1 MRLTRHTDYALRV
14 LIHLAQH
21 TGRLCSISEIAAL
34 HAISRNHLMKVVNQ
48 IVNAGFVDSVRGRGG
63 GIRLA
68 RQPKDIVIG
77 AVVRACEPSLDI
89 VDCSDCALM
98 PGCGLTPVLG
108 QAMTAFLAVL
118 DHKSLADILPAD
130 RSRSG

>member
-14 LIHLAQH
+14 LIHLA
-21 TGRLCSISEIAAL
+21 GNADRLCSISEIAAL
-34 HAISRNHLMKVVNQ
+34 HAISQNHLMKVVNQ
-48 IVNAGFVDSVRGRGG
+48 IVHASFVDSVRGRGG

-68 RQPKDIVIG
+68 RAARDISIG

-89 VDCSDCALM
+89 VDCADCRLM

-108 QAMTAFLAVL
+108 EAMAAFLAVL
-118 DHKSLADILPAD
+118 DTRTLADILPA
-130 RSRSG
+130 